1 MTETCDV
8 LIIGGGILGIGLAYS
23 LARRGAENV
32 VLLEKGNPGDGSTGK
47 SAAIIRMHYTNPATV
62 QLALRSRDL
71 FLNWS
76 SEVGG
81 ETVYSKTG
89 WVFLVPH
96 DQESNLRENLAM
108 NQSLGV
114 DADLIGPERIAEH
127 APGINMEGIAYGVYE
142 ANSGCADP
150 NATCRGLARY
160 AAEHGVSVLTGR
172 PVDRILT
179 AGDRVIG
186 AEAGGM
192 RYEAGATVLAAGPWS
207 GGLSR
212 EIGLDLPLELTRE
225 QELILRIPAGEKAP
239 ALAISNMCDRIY
251 LRPVDETCLLLGRG
265 YPKEYE
271 TVDVD
276 SFKQTYDVAFA
287 EDVLQ
292 RMGHRFPGLERAEI
306 ERGVVGLYTVT
317 PDWHPIVGPVQ
328 GRPGLW
334 VATGGSGHSF
344 KIGPALGEM
353 LADLMVK
360 GHCGW
365 IDATIFAPER
375 FQTGRTFNSRYG
387 GNRA

>member
-1 MTETCDV
+1 VTETCDV
-8 LIIGGGILGIGLAYS
+8 LIIGGGILGTGLAYS
-23 LARRGAENV
+23 LAGRDVKNV
-32 VLLEKGNPGDGSTGK
+32 VLLEKGDPGDGSTGK

-89 WVFLVPH
+89 WLFLVPP

-114 DADLIGPERIAEH
+114 DAERIGPERIAEH
-127 APGINMEGIAYGVYE
+127 APGINMEGIGSGVYE
-142 ANSGCADP
+142 ARSGCADP
-150 NATCRGLARY
+150 NATCRGLALY
-160 AAEHGVSVLTGR
+160 AAEHGISVQTGR
-172 PVDRILT
+172 PVDRILIE
-179 AGDRVIG
+179 GDCVIG
-186 AEAGGM
+186 AEAGGT

-212 EIGLDLPLELTRE
+212 EIGLELPLELTRE
-225 QELILRIPAGEKAP
+225 QELILRIPTGEKAP
-239 ALAISNMCDRIY
+239 SVAISNMCDRIY
-251 LRPVDETCLLLGRG
+251 LRPVNETSLLLGRG
-265 YPKEYE
+265 YPKAYE

-276 SFKQTYDVAFA
+276 SFKQTNDAAFA
-287 EDVLQ
+287 DDVLP
-292 RMGHRFPGLERAEI
+292 RLGHRFPGLERAEI

-328 GRPGLW
+328 RRPGLW
-334 VATGGSGHSF
+334 VATGGSGHAF
-344 KIGPALGEM
+344 KIGPALSEM
-353 LADLMVK
+353 LADLLVD

-365 IDATIFAPER
+365 IDAALFAPER
-375 FQTGRTFNSRYG
+375 FQTGRTFSSSYG